1 MMITNL
7 KICGI
12 TSRDTARFCADAG
25 AGALGAVFFKKSPR
39 YVTPQ
44 QARDMFEG
52 LPSRVTRVGVFVDL
66 PIDELLMIAR
76 EARLDTVQLHGQE
89 PHETI
94 RALQRSGLHVIKVLK
109 VTGEKLLEE
118 ARALPATAGI
128 LVECGRGTLPG
139 GNGAVWSWADAAPLA
154 KLRPFALAGGLTPQN
169 LVEAAGLS
177 KAVAWDVSS
186 GVETAPGVKDHD
198 AILKMIEALTNHLRH
213 HPTPIASG
221 RFWSAPVD
229 LRRPSSTENL

>member
-1 MMITNL
+1 MYLPNL

-12 TSRDTARFCADAG
+12 TTRETARFCAEAG

-52 LPSRVTRVGVFVDL
+52 LPSRVARVGVFVDL
-66 PIDELLMIAR
+66 PVDELLTVAR
-76 EARLDTVQLHGQE
+76 EAALNTVQLHG
-89 PHETI
+89 HESHATV
-94 RALQRSGLHVIKVLK
+94 RAAQQAGFHVIKVLK
-109 VTGEKLLEE
+109 VAGEKLLEE
-118 ARALPATAGI
+118 ARGLPATAGI
-128 LVECGRGTLPG
+128 LVECGHGTLPG
-139 GNGAVWSWADAAPLA
+139 GNGAVWNWADAALLA

-169 LVEAAGLS
+169 LVEAASLS

-198 AILKMIEALTNHLRH
+198 AILKMIEALTNFLRNQ
-213 HPTPIASG
+213 PTSGDAG